1 MKTPSTTPAGSH
13 LGKHLRTRLMSGLL
27 VLVPLAITLFIL
39 RVIVSFLAAF
49 VLPLVRPW
57 LGCLPEQALTAVALL
72 VTTLLIYLT
81 GLITAH
87 IVGRRVIHWGERLL
101 LKLPLVR
108 PIYAASK
115 QVVETFSSSTQAAF
129 QAVVLVEFP
138 RQGSL
143 AVGFV
148 TGTILSPEGKML
160 YRVFV
165 ATTPNPTS
173 GFLVLLPGSEVHFTD
188 ISVEDGVKMI
198 VSGGMLAPA
207 SFQVRPPPDLG

>member
-1 MKTPSTTPAGSH
+1 
-13 LGKHLRTRLMSGLL
+13 
-27 VLVPLAITLFIL
+27 
-39 RVIVSFLAAF
+39 
-49 VLPLVRPW
+49 
-57 LGCLPEQALTAVALL
+57 VALL

-143 AVGFV
+143 AVASSRERSQPGGKDALPRFCRDHAQPD
-148 TGTILSPEGKML
+148 LRLSSPSPEA
-160 YRVFV
+160 RSIS
-165 ATTPNPTS
+165 PTS
-173 GFLVLLPGSEVHFTD
+173 RSRT
-188 ISVEDGVKMI
+188 
-198 VSGGMLAPA
+198 A
-207 SFQVRPPPDLG
+207 